1 MSKNS
6 TMNAKNDTKNEKK
19 KGVNFFFILVEFVL
33 CSFLIASISM
43 KMILPAILSAFLAV
57 FITSFPDIVLEKM
70 GKEPMNRNIRFAV
83 GAIGFVLLCY
93 VVPDGK
99 IAEVRQ
105 RQVDAAVAKQKLR
118 CSRQS
123 RRAVRRQK
131 SNLFMNLYLSKNG
144 RNI

>member
-57 FITSFPDIVLEKM
+57 FITPFPDIVLEKM

-93 VVPDGK
+93 VVPDG
-99 IAEVRQ
+99 
-105 RQVDAAVAKQKLR
+105 
-118 CSRQS
+118 
-123 RRAVRRQK
+123 
-131 SNLFMNLYLSKNG
+131 
-144 RNI
+144 

>member
-57 FITSFPDIVLEKM
+57 FITPFPDIVLEKM

-93 VVPDGK
+93 VVTDGK

-105 RQVDAAVAKQKLR
+105 RQVDAAVAKQKAAM
-118 CSRQS
+118 QS
-123 RRAVRRQK
+123 TESESSTETEIESVYE
-131 SNLFMNLYLSKNG
+131 SLSE
-144 RNI
+144 

>member
-57 FITSFPDIVLEKM
+57 FITPFPDIVLEKM
-70 GKEPMNRNIRFAV
+70 GKEPMNRNIRQPSVRLDLF
-83 GAIGFVLLCY
+83 FMLC
-93 VVPDGK
+93 
-99 IAEVRQ
+99 R
-105 RQVDAAVAKQKLR
+105 
-118 CSRQS
+118 S
-123 RRAVRRQK
+123 
-131 SNLFMNLYLSKNG
+131 
-144 RNI
+144 

>member
-6 TMNAKNDTKNEKK
+6 TKSAKKGTKNEKK
-19 KGVNFFFILVEFVL
+19 KGVNFFFVLVEFVL

-43 KMILPAILSAFLAV
+43 KMILPGILSAFLAV
-57 FITSFPDIVLEKM
+57 FITSFPDTVLEKL

-93 VVPDGK
+93 IVPDGK

-105 RQVDAAVAKQKLR
+105 VDAAVAKQKAAM
-118 CSRQS
+118 QS
-123 RRAVRRQK
+123 TESESSMETEIESVYESA
-131 SNLFMNLYLSKNG
+131 SE
-144 RNI
+144 

>member
-6 TMNAKNDTKNEKK
+6 TKSAKKGTKNEKK
-19 KGVNFFFILVEFVL
+19 KGVNFFFVLVEFVL

-43 KMILPAILSAFLAV
+43 KMILPGILSAFLAV
-57 FITSFPDIVLEKM
+57 FITSFPDTVLEKL

-93 VVPDGK
+93 IVPDGK

-105 RQVDAAVAKQKLR
+105 HQVDAAVAKQKAAM
-118 CSRQS
+118 QS
-123 RRAVRRQK
+123 TESESSMETEIESVYESA
-131 SNLFMNLYLSKNG
+131 SE
-144 RNI
+144 

>member
-1 MSKNS
+1 MQK
-6 TMNAKNDTKNEKK
+6 TTQRMRRKK
-19 KGVNFFFILVEFVL
+19 VLIFSFILVEFVL

-57 FITSFPDIVLEKM
+57 FITPFPDIVLEKM

-105 RQVDAAVAKQKLR
+105 RRGCCSSQAESCDAVDRVGEQ
-118 CSRQS
+118 
-123 RRAVRRQK
+123 
-131 SNLFMNLYLSKNG
+131 YG
-144 RNI
+144 DRNRICL

>member
-57 FITSFPDIVLEKM
+57 FITSFPD
-70 GKEPMNRNIRFAV
+70 KEPMNRNIRFAV

-105 RQVDAAVAKQKLR
+105 RQVDAAVAKQKAAM
-118 CSRQS
+118 QS
-123 RRAVRRQK
+123 TESESSTETEIESVYE
-131 SNLFMNLYLSKNG
+131 SLSE
-144 RNI
+144 

>member
-6 TMNAKNDTKNEKK
+6 TMNAKHDTKNEKK

-57 FITSFPDIVLEKM
+57 FITPFPDIVLEKM

-105 RQVDAAVAKQKLR
+105 RQVDAAVAKQKAAM
-118 CSRQS
+118 QS
-123 RRAVRRQK
+123 TESESSTETEIESVYE
-131 SNLFMNLYLSKNG
+131 SLSE
-144 RNI
+144 